1 MTWSVCHRIQ
11 SYSVSDDLPISLPV
25 NPRKVFGLSVELP
38 NGYFRPRC
46 LLEIRQLQGVLTANG
61 VFRRPWFFHTG
72 REESKQMRGCKWDLL
87 KVREREI

>member
-1 MTWSVCHRIQ
+1 
-11 SYSVSDDLPISLPV
+11 
-25 NPRKVFGLSVELP
+25 
-38 NGYFRPRC
+38 
-46 LLEIRQLQGVLTANG
+46 LEIRQLQGVLTANG